1 MSRIHFQVDQKSY
14 TGSITTLE
22 QEREFSYFIDLGES
36 LQFTISLDENGD
48 WKSTNSFI
56 EAAIIRA
63 AGDFVESM
71 EDFKDVI
78 SVLNILKN

>member
-22 QEREFSYFIDLGES
+22 LEREFSYFIDLGES

-48 WKSTNSFI
+48 WKSTNPFI
-56 EAAIIRA
+56 EAAIIRSV
-63 AGDFVESM
+63 GDFIERM